1 MIINKYFARESV
13 MRAVRFSTLAKPFRA
28 FVLKVSLVV

>member
-13 MRAVRFSTLAKPFRA
+13 MRVMRFSTLAPFRV
-28 FVLKVSLVV
+28 FVFKVSLVV